1 MPWSLRWSIA
11 LRQTLDPGKDLSA
24 FLSRVSIVGMA
35 LAIGLLLAVQ
45 SVMNGFEREMRERI
59 LSLLPHVQ
67 ITTAGDPQPLQDL
80 IETLEQDPDI
90 ASSRPFILAEALLM
104 RGQTVSAAQLTG
116 LEQSALAPYASLFM
130 PDMTDWHPESLVL
143 GASMAERLNLSV
155 GDWVTF
161 ILPEENQ
168 TAYQPLSLQLSAVL
182 SSETE
187 LDEVMALVHVDALE
201 ALAAGASVRRGV
213 AVQLADVFSA
223 TRWRWEI
230 AQMLPSEVRVTDWRA
245 THGNL
250 YTAIQLSRDMIGL
263 ILFIVIFVAAFNV
276 LSSLMLVVTDRRK
289 GVAMLMAL
297 GGRRADITAVFFL
310 QGGLIGVVGASAGVA
325 LGHLL
330 AVNAP
335 DLAVMVEQWLG
346 APLLQTD
353 VYPLAFVPVD
363 IRWQDTATT
372 AGIAIGLSVLAA
384 TLPALRAAS
393 LPVAKTLAHY

>member
-11 LRQTLDPGKDLSA
+11 LRQTLDPGKGLSA

-35 LAIGLLLAVQ
+35 LAIALLLAVQ

-67 ITTAGDPQPLQDL
+67 VTTAGDPQPLEDL
-80 IETLEQDPDI
+80 IETLEQDPNI
-90 ASSRPFILAEALLM
+90 ASSRPFILAETLLM
-104 RGQTVSAAQLTG
+104 RGQTVSAVQLTG
-116 LEQSALAPYASLFM
+116 LERSALAPYESLLS
-130 PDMTDWHPESLVL
+130 PGVTDWHPESLVL
-143 GASMAERLNLSV
+143 GAAMAERLNLSV
-155 GDWVTF
+155 GDRVMF

-168 TAYQPLSLQLSAVL
+168 AAYQPLSLRLSAVL
-182 SSETE
+182 ESGTE
-187 LDEVMALVHVDALE
+187 LDEVLALVHVDALE
-201 ALAAGASVRRGV
+201 ALAAGASIRHGV
-213 AVQLADVFSA
+213 AVQLEDVFAA

-250 YTAIQLSRDMIGL
+250 YTAIQLSRDLIGL

-276 LSSLMLVVTDRRK
+276 VSSLMLVVTDRRK
-289 GVAMLMAL
+289 AVAMLMAM
-297 GGRRADITAVFFL
+297 GGGRADITAVFFL
-310 QGGLIGVVGASAGVA
+310 QGGLIGVVGALAGVA

-330 AVNAP
+330 AINVP
-335 DLAVMVEQWLG
+335 DLAVMLERWLG

-363 IRWQDTATT
+363 IRWQDAVTT

-393 LPVAKTLAHY
+393 LPVAETLAH

>member
-11 LRQTLDPGKDLSA
+11 LRQTLDPGKGLSA

-35 LAIGLLLAVQ
+35 LAIALLLAVQ

-67 ITTAGDPQPLQDL
+67 ATTAGDAAPLTAL
-80 IETLEQDPDI
+80 TEALLRDPDI
-90 ASSRPFILAEALLM
+90 ASVRPFIVAEALLM

-116 LEQSALAPYASLFM
+116 LKRPALAPYESLLV
-130 PDMTDWHPESLVL
+130 PGIIDWHPESLVL

-155 GDWVTF
+155 GDRVTF

-168 TAYQPLSLQLSAVL
+168 AAYRPLRLQLSAVL
-182 SSETE
+182 DSGTE
-187 LDEVMALVHVDALE
+187 LDEILALVHVDALE
-201 ALAAGASVRRGV
+201 ALGAGASIRRGV
-213 AVQLADVFSA
+213 AVQLEDVFAA
-223 TRWRWEI
+223 TQWRWEI
-230 AQMLPSEVRVTDWRA
+230 AQMLPSYVRVTDWRA

-250 YTAIQLSRDMIGL
+250 YTAIQLSRDLIGL

-276 LSSLMLVVTDRRK
+276 VSSLMLVVTDRRK
-289 GVAMLMAL
+289 AVAMLMAM

-310 QGGLIGVVGASAGVA
+310 QGGLIGFVGALAGVA
-325 LGHLL
+325 LGYLL
-330 AVNAP
+330 AINAP
-335 DLAVMVEQWLG
+335 DLAVMLEQWLG

-363 IRWQDTATT
+363 IRWQDAVITA
-372 AGIAIGLSVLAA
+372 AIAIGLSVLAA

-393 LPVAKTLAHY
+393 LPVAETLAH

>member
-11 LRQTLDPGKDLSA
+11 LRQTLDPGKGLSA

-35 LAIGLLLAVQ
+35 LAIALLLAVQ

-67 ITTAGDPQPLQDL
+67 ATTAGDAAPLTAL
-80 IETLEQDPDI
+80 TETLLRDPDI
-90 ASSRPFILAEALLM
+90 ASVRPFIVAEALLM

-116 LEQSALAPYASLFM
+116 LKRPALAPYESLLV
-130 PDMTDWHPESLVL
+130 PGIIDWHPESLVL

-155 GDWVTF
+155 GDRVTF

-168 TAYQPLSLQLSAVL
+168 AAYRPLRLQLSAVL
-182 SSETE
+182 DSGTE
-187 LDEVMALVHVDALE
+187 LDEILALVHVDALE
-201 ALAAGASVRRGV
+201 ALGAGASIRRGV
-213 AVQLADVFSA
+213 AVQLEDVFAA
-223 TRWRWEI
+223 TQWRWEI
-230 AQMLPSEVRVTDWRA
+230 AQMLPSYVRVTDWRA

-250 YTAIQLSRDMIGL
+250 YTAIQLSRDLIGL

-276 LSSLMLVVTDRRK
+276 VSSLMLVVTDRRK
-289 GVAMLMAL
+289 AVAMLMAM

-310 QGGLIGVVGASAGVA
+310 QGGLIGFVGALAGVA
-325 LGHLL
+325 LGYLL
-330 AVNAP
+330 AINAP
-335 DLAVMVEQWLG
+335 DLAVMLEQWLG

-363 IRWQDTATT
+363 VRWQDAVITA
-372 AGIAIGLSVLAA
+372 AIAIGLSVLAA

-393 LPVAKTLAHY
+393 LPVAETLAH

>member
-11 LRQTLDPGKDLSA
+11 LRQTLDPGKGLSA

-35 LAIGLLLAVQ
+35 LAIALLLAVQ
-45 SVMNGFEREMRERI
+45 SVMNGFEREMRVRI

-67 ITTAGDPQPLQDL
+67 VTTAGDPQPLADL
-80 IETLEQDPDI
+80 IETLDEDPNI

-116 LEQSALAPYASLFM
+116 LERSALAPYESLLS
-130 PDMTDWHPESLVL
+130 PAVTDWHPESLVL
-143 GASMAERLNLSV
+143 GGSMAERLNLSV
-155 GDWVTF
+155 GDRVTF

-168 TAYQPLSLQLSAVL
+168 TAYRPLSLQLSAVL
-182 SSETE
+182 ASGTE
-187 LDEVMALVHVDALE
+187 LDEVVALVHVDALE
-201 ALAAGASVRRGV
+201 ALAAGASIRYGV
-213 AVQLADVFSA
+213 AVQLEDVFAA

-230 AQMLPSEVRVTDWRA
+230 VQMLPSEVRVTDWRA

-250 YTAIQLSRDMIGL
+250 YTAIQLSRDLIGL

-276 LSSLMLVVTDRRK
+276 VSSLMLVVTDRRK
-289 GVAMLMAL
+289 AVAMLMAM
-297 GGRRADITAVFFL
+297 GGRRTDITAVFFL
-310 QGGLIGVVGASAGVA
+310 QGGLIGVVGAAAGVA
-325 LGHLL
+325 LGYLL
-330 AVNAP
+330 AINAP
-335 DLAVMVEQWLG
+335 DLAMMLEQWLG

-363 IRWQDTATT
+363 IRWQDAATT
-372 AGIAIGLSVLAA
+372 GGIAIGLSVLAA

-393 LPVAKTLAHY
+393 LPVAETLAH

>member
-11 LRQTLDPGKDLSA
+11 LRQTLDPGKGMSA

-35 LAIGLLLAVQ
+35 LAIALLLAVQ

-67 ITTAGDPQPLQDL
+67 VTTAGDPKPLEDL
-80 IETLEQDPDI
+80 SEMLKQDPGI
-90 ASSRPFILAEALLM
+90 SSSRHFMLAEALLM
-104 RGQTVSAAQLTG
+104 RGQTVSAAQLMG
-116 LEQSALAPYASLFM
+116 LDQSALAPYESLLV
-130 PDMTDWHPESLVL
+130 PGVTDWHPESLVL
-143 GASMAERLNLSV
+143 GASMAERLNLSL
-155 GDWVTF
+155 GDRVTF
-161 ILPEENQ
+161 IFPEQNQ
-168 TAYQPLSLQLSAVL
+168 ATYQPLSLRVSAVL
-182 SSETE
+182 DSGTE
-187 LDEVMALVHVDALE
+187 LDEIVALAHVDALA
-201 ALAAGASVRRGV
+201 ALGAGASIRRGV
-213 AVQLADVFSA
+213 AVQLKDVFAA

-230 AQMLPSEVRVTDWRA
+230 AQMLPSDVRVTDWRA

-250 YTAIQLSRDMIGL
+250 YTAIQLSRDLIGL

-276 LSSLMLVVTDRRK
+276 VSSLMLVVTDRRK
-289 GVAMLMAL
+289 AVAMLMAI

-310 QGGLIGVVGASAGVA
+310 QGGLIGVVGALAGVA

-330 AVNAP
+330 AINAP
-335 DLAVMVEQWLG
+335 DLAVMLEQWLG

-363 IRWQDTATT
+363 IRWQDAVTT
-372 AGIAIGLSVLAA
+372 AGVAIGLSVLAA

-393 LPVAKTLAHY
+393 LPVAETLAH

>member
-11 LRQTLDPGKDLSA
+11 LRQTLDPGKGLSA
-24 FLSRVSIVGMA
+24 FLSRVSIVGMG
-35 LAIGLLLAVQ
+35 LAIALLLAVQ

-59 LSLLPHVQ
+59 LALLPHVQ
-67 ITTAGDPQPLQDL
+67 ATTAGDAEPLTTL
-80 IETLEQDPDI
+80 TETLLQDPDI
-90 ASSRPFILAEALLM
+90 ASVRPFIVAEALLM

-116 LEQSALAPYASLFM
+116 LERSALAPYESLLV
-130 PDMTDWHPESLVL
+130 PGIPDWHPESLVL
-143 GASMAERLNLSV
+143 GASMAERLNVSV
-155 GDWVTF
+155 GDRVTF

-168 TAYQPLSLQLSAVL
+168 TAYRPLSLQLSAVL
-182 SSETE
+182 DSGTE
-187 LDEVMALVHVDALE
+187 LDEVVALVHVDALA
-201 ALAAGASVRRGV
+201 ALGAGDSIRRGV
-213 AVQLADVFSA
+213 AVQLEDVFAA

-230 AQMLPSEVRVTDWRA
+230 AQMLPSDVRVTDWRA

-250 YTAIQLSRDMIGL
+250 YTAIQLSRDLIGL

-276 LSSLMLVVTDRRK
+276 VSSLMLVVTDRRK
-289 GVAMLMAL
+289 AVAMLMAM

-310 QGGLIGVVGASAGVA
+310 QGGLIGVVGALAGVA

-330 AVNAP
+330 AINAP
-335 DLAVMVEQWLG
+335 DLAVMLEQWLG

-363 IRWQDTATT
+363 IRWQDAATT

-384 TLPALRAAS
+384 TLPSLRAAS
-393 LPVAKTLAHY
+393 LPVAETLAH

>member
-11 LRQTLDPGKDLSA
+11 LRQTLDPGEGLSA

-35 LAIGLLLAVQ
+35 LAIALLLAVQ

-67 ITTAGDPQPLQDL
+67 ATTAGDAEPLTIL
-80 IETLEQDPDI
+80 TETLLQDPDI
-90 ASSRPFILAEALLM
+90 ASVRPFIVAEALLM

-116 LEQSALAPYASLFM
+116 LERSALAPYESLLV
-130 PDMTDWHPESLVL
+130 PGIPDWHPESLVL
-143 GASMAERLNLSV
+143 GASMAERLNVSV
-155 GDWVTF
+155 GDRVTF

-168 TAYQPLSLQLSAVL
+168 TAYRPLSLQLSAVL
-182 SSETE
+182 DSGTE
-187 LDEVMALVHVDALE
+187 LDEIVALVHVDALA
-201 ALAAGASVRRGV
+201 ALGSGASIRRGV
-213 AVQLADVFSA
+213 ALQLEDVFAA

-230 AQMLPSEVRVTDWRA
+230 VQMLPSGVRVTDWQA

-250 YTAIQLSRDMIGL
+250 YTAIQLSRDLVGL

-276 LSSLMLVVTDRRK
+276 VSSLMLVVTDRRK
-289 GVAMLMAL
+289 AVAMLMAI

-310 QGGLIGVVGASAGVA
+310 QGGLIGVVGALAGVA

-330 AVNAP
+330 AINAP
-335 DLAVMVEQWLG
+335 DLAVMLEQWLG

-363 IRWQDTATT
+363 IRWQDAVTT

-393 LPVAKTLAHY
+393 LPVAETLAH